1 MKSRMRLGTMLILA
15 FLSLS
20 ALSAVVG
27 VVGIRNVGAMND
39 MADTMY
45 RRELLGLSYIKEA
58 NINLIYAGRAE
69 KNMLLSS
76 TAEDRTRH
84 AEAVGRY
91 QAAMLEYLDKASWL
105 FVTEDGRRLIE
116 DIRAKAAAADALKR
130 RVIDL
135 ALLEDLQ
142 ERRASVTLAQGE
154 GRAVADAL
162 DLAMTEASRRKE
174 ANAEDYSVET
184 TKLYESSVRFMVLLV
199 AGCTGL
205 GVLLGI
211 IITRAVTRQVGGE
224 PAEIAA
230 AAASLSEGDLSL
242 RLDIRKAKPGSI
254 ARSLA
259 AMADKLREVVAAVQ
273 SSVRNVSSGSDGMS
287 ATAEQLSQGASEQ
300 ASSAEEVSAS
310 VEEMSGSVRQNA
322 DNAKTTDSLSR
333 KAAASAESGARSV
346 AGAVE
351 AMREIAAKTGIID
364 EIARQTNLLALN
376 AAIEAAR
383 AGEAGR
389 GFAVVASEVR
399 KLAERSQKAAGEIAD
414 LSSKTVE
421 TADAAGRLIADS
433 VPDIRKT
440 ADLVAEIAAASQEQ
454 TTGTDQVALAMS
466 QLDAVI
472 QQNASASEELA
483 SMAEELS
490 GQARL
495 LEETV
500 SFFKLDADAPR
511 PGAERGRR
519 TERAAHVNARFER
532 GPGDHGEPVFEAPPS
547 RRSIEATPRGIV
559 PKNDRTGQAIL
570 ASTVSDTDFES
581 Y

>member
-116 DIRAKAAAADALKR
+116 DIRAKAAADALKR

-142 ERRASVTLAQGE
+142 ERRESVTLAQGE

-184 TKLYESSVRFMVLLV
+184 TKLYESSVRFMVFLV

-483 SMAEELS
+483 SMAGELS

-532 GPGDHGEPVFEAPPS
+532 GPGDHGEPVFEAPTS

-559 PKNDRTGQAIL
+559 PKNDRTGQAIQ